1 MTYREVTAQSLVKF
15 MSVASH
21 LNLYTELAQLFL
33 SIL

>member
-1 MTYREVTAQSLVKF
+1 MTYREVTAQSLVKV

-21 LNLYTELAQLFL
+21 FNLYTELAQLFL